1 MNSDQIYTHSLSA
14 INLLILAAIAEKPMH
29 AYGIREHIIA
39 FTLWQ
44 VAPHTSSIRYALKR
58 FEQDGWIRAA
68 WQEPSK
74 ASRYERV
81 VYEITD
87 RGWQVLRTERRSFQH
102 VIQWVERLEARQR
115 ALENFMPVITASAKA
130 ASAKT

>member
-14 INLLILAAIAEKPMH
+14 INLLILAALAEKPMH
-29 AYGIREHIIA
+29 AYGIREQIIA

-44 VAPHTSSIRYALKR
+44 VAPNTSSIRYALKR

-81 VYEITD
+81 VYDLTD
-87 RGWQVLRTERRSFQH
+87 RGWQILHTEQRSLRY

-115 ALENFMPVITASAKA
+115 ALSAIA
-130 ASAKT
+130 RL